1 MNAEIYRRLADF
13 LDTLPGGFAP
23 TSGDADLQLLAGL
36 FSEPEASLAPYLQ
49 LEPESAAVISAR
61 ANLPEGETA
70 ERLAEMA
77 DKGLVMS
84 STAPGDHSR
93 YWALP
98 WVVGIYELQVNNL
111 TLTLRRLIEAYWN
124 SQKRRR
130 SAKTIPQMRVIPV
143 GESIETRLEVLP
155 YEYAEAMLQADE
167 HFAVAPCICRRHAK
181 LEGAQGCGAPEESC
195 LVFGDWAQFYVRTGR
210 GREIDRA
217 EVRAILKEANEHNR
231 VLEPSNSQDVSFICT
246 CCGCCCGVL
255 QGIKR
260 QLRPADVVSNNFNV
274 ALDVDA
280 CTGCWTCLER
290 CQMGA
295 LVEDGDRVRLK
306 VERCIGCGLC
316 VTTCPGEALKLVRKP
331 ADQAAQIPS
340 DLLTT
345 WNTIS
350 RQRMERQTG
359 AGTR

>member
-1 MNAEIYRRLADF
+1 MNEVIYRRLADF

-36 FSEPEASLAPYLQ
+36 FNESEANLAPFLI
-49 LEPESAAVISAR
+49 LEPESAAFIAAR
-61 ANLPEGETA
+61 AGLPEA
-70 ERLAEMA
+70 EVSQRLAEMA

-84 STAPGDHSR
+84 STAQGEPPR

-111 TLTLRRLIEAYWN
+111 TPTLRQLMEAYWS

-143 GESIETRLEVLP
+143 GESIETRLEVMP
-155 YEYAEAMLQADE
+155 YEHVETILQAHE

-181 LEGAQGCGAPEESC
+181 LEGGGCSAPEESC

-260 QLRPADVVSNNFNV
+260 QLRPADVVANNFV
-274 ALDVDA
+274 VQLDVDT
-280 CTGCWTCLER
+280 CTGCRTCLER
-290 CQMGA
+290 CQMAA
-295 LVEDGDRVRLK
+295 LVEDSDRVRLK

-331 ADQAAQIPS
+331 ADQAAQIPP
-340 DLLTT
+340 DLLAT

-350 RQRMERQTG
+350 RQK
-359 AGTR
+359 AGKV